1 MMVHLGLCMRMDY
14 ADKDDSVHVEVEG
27 GLDVVDGIAG
37 IAGIAATCT
46 VAPNLEERLV
56 EIAVGWDGHLRVV
69 PWQVVQGHEVSCR
82 H

>member
-1 MMVHLGLCMRMDY
+1 MMVHLGLCMCMDY

-46 VAPNLEERLV
+46 VAPNLERLV

-69 PWQVVQGHEVSCR
+69 LRQVVQGHEVSCC